1 MTVIEIT
8 LLILGALIFAA
19 SFIIPELKLH
29 KGEDVSMK
37 SEEKIKEVIDHEI
50 TNVKERIDEVV
61 EETVEYAME
70 KTERSL
76 AKVSNEKIMA
86 VNEYSNTVL
95 EEINRNHKEVMFLYD
110 MLNDKQIDIKN
121 TVRKVE
127 ATKEE
132 AMAAVMQATSNEGY
146 SRDVVKTEAFT
157 GTAGIL
163 QKSKTPEQFMKSDS
177 TIKNGQD
184 TDKTSGGRQMEQ
196 VKPQPIFSSLAEN
209 MGNIL
214 LSTTQ
219 EKKILREATKPPV
232 LTETE
237 EIASI
242 NKMSHDFSTVGGSNN
257 NNNSRILKLHKEG
270 KSNIA
275 IAKELGLGLGEVKL
289 VLDLFEGM

>member
-8 LLILGALIFAA
+8 LLILGALIYAA
-19 SFIIPELKLH
+19 SFIIPELRLH
-29 KGEDVSMK
+29 NVEDVSKK
-37 SEEKIKEVIDHEI
+37 SEEKMKEAINHEI

-110 MLNDKQIDIKN
+110 MLNDKQIEIKN

-127 ATKEE
+127 ATKDE
-132 AMAAVMQATSNEGY
+132 AMAAVMH
-146 SRDVVKTEAFT
+146 TEAFI
-157 GTAGIL
+157 GTEVT
-163 QKSKTPEQFMKSDS
+163 SKKNAMPEQFMKSDI
-177 TIKNGQD
+177 TIKNKQD
-184 TDKTSGGRQMEQ
+184 AEKKMDGRQTEQ
-196 VKPQPIFSSLAEN
+196 VKPQPIFSSFAEN
-209 MGNIL
+209 MGNIEI
-214 LSTTQ
+214 STTQ
-219 EKKILREATKPPV
+219 EKRILREAEKPSI
-232 LTETE
+232 LSETE
-237 EIASI
+237 EKPSSQ
-242 NKMSHDFSTVGGSNN
+242 NTVFGFSTVDGS
-257 NNNSRILKLHKEG
+257 NNNSRILWLHKEG
-270 KSNIA
+270 KSNVA

>member
-29 KGEDVSMK
+29 KGEDVSKK
-37 SEEKIKEVIDHEI
+37 SEEKIREVIEHEI
-50 TNVKERIDEVV
+50 TNVKERIDEVL

-132 AMAAVMQATSNEGY
+132 AMAVVMQASANEGH
-146 SRDVVKTEAFT
+146 SSDVVKTETFMETT
-157 GTAGIL
+157 GIP
-163 QKSKTPEQFMKSDS
+163 QKRMAPEQFVKAD
-177 TIKNGQD
+177 IAVKYGQD
-184 TDKTSGGRQMEQ
+184 TDKILDEKQTKQ
-196 VKPQPIFSSLAEN
+196 VKPQPIFSSFTEN

-219 EKKILREATKPPV
+219 EKKILREATKPPI
-232 LTETE
+232 LKETR

-242 NKMSHDFSTVGGSNN
+242 NNTAHDFLAVGGSN

-270 KSNIA
+270 KSNIV